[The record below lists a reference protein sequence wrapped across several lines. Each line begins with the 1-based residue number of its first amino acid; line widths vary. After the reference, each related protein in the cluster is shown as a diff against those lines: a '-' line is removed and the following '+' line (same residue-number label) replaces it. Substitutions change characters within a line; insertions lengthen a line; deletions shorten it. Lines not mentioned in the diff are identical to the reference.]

1 MTTLSERDTRIFAE
15 VQADDLSFDMPNK
28 LTGVSSIL
36 QIPNVTILTEK
47 DNGKNE
53 SVVIIYD
60 NGLGIDV
67 ELLPILFFKFVSKSE
82 QGTAWGFPWQRV

>member
-15 VQADDLSFDMPNK
+15 VQADDLSFDIPNK

-53 SVVIIYD
+53 AVVII
-60 NGLGIDV
+60 
-67 ELLPILFFKFVSKSE
+67 
-82 QGTAWGFPWQRV
+82 

>member
-1 MTTLSERDTRIFAE
+1 MVR
-15 VQADDLSFDMPNK
+15 MK
-28 LTGVSSIL
+28 LWL
-36 QIPNVTILTEK
+36 L
-47 DNGKNE
+47 
-53 SVVIIYD
+53 YD